1 MKIIIKQL
9 LDETD
14 INNFQ
19 TEVNVIYRSE
29 DE

>member
-14 INNFQ
+14 IKNFQ